1 MNELKDE
8 LDQADRYSFMEG
20 LILAES
26 GQNMNDDSL
35 REMGMSQS
43 NILSIF
49 PQNDLKIGPDESFLK
64 INEKN

>member
-35 REMGMSQS
+35 REMGMS
-43 NILSIF
+43 
-49 PQNDLKIGPDESFLK
+49 
-64 INEKN
+64 